1 MRSTNTGKNTPR
13 NKSFVRG
20 AIILGAVS
28 AIAGHD
34 TSDFWP
40 VAVAIAYGIGVI
52 SMRNREPRVWNVVQA
67 QPPPPYMPPPPPITP
82 ASRPTATPPAPP
94 PSTQIAAHLNALVAR
109 TAKLVPANV
118 LEIVQSIVR
127 SLETIL
133 PMLDRENAAVS
144 GADAFTIRQ
153 TALHYL
159 PDTIAAYFKLS
170 PEIRTTQP
178 LADGRTAREHLI
190 EQLTVLDTEMKA
202 IVKNLAAND
211 AAALLAN
218 GEFLRERFT
227 AEYFKPV

>member
-1 MRSTNTGKNTPR
+1 MRSTNTGNQNPR
-13 NKSFVRG
+13 NKGFVRG
-20 AIILGAVS
+20 AIVLGFVS

-34 TSDFWP
+34 TSNFWP
-40 VAVAIAYGIGVI
+40 VAVAIAYGIGVV
-52 SMRNREPRVWNVVQA
+52 SMRNKEPRVYNVVRA
-67 QPPPPYMPPPPPITP
+67 APPPP
-82 ASRPTATPPAPP
+82 APAPP
-94 PSTQIAAHLNALVAR
+94 PIQPAQRPAAPQQPSVPPSAQITAHLNALVAR

-118 LEIVQSIVR
+118 LGIVQSIVR

-159 PDTIAAYFKLS
+159 PDTIAAYFKLA

-190 EQLTVLDTEMKA
+190 EQLTVLDNEMKA